1 MPKDSPPG
9 KTYTLSDS
17 FVQRVIQYIGRE
29 EIRRKLHDDILDP
42 LLNHVMK
49 RVLPYIILTCALFI
63 VLLVVV
69 LLALGVIIVHI
80 RSSSN
85 ALRMVSEV
93 APLVS
98 D

>member
-1 MPKDSPPG
+1 MPKDSPAG

-93 APLVS
+93 APLMTG
-98 D
+98 

>member
-63 VLLVVV
+63 VLLIVV

-85 ALRMVSEV
+85 ALHMVSEV

-98 D
+98 A

>member
-1 MPKDSPPG
+1 MPKDSPSG

-85 ALRMVSEV
+85 ALHIAAEV
-93 APLVS
+93 APLVTA
-98 D
+98 

>member
-1 MPKDSPPG
+1 MPKDSPSG

-80 RSSSN
+80 RSSN
-85 ALRMVSEV
+85 ALHAVADV
-93 APLVS
+93 APLVTA
-98 D
+98 